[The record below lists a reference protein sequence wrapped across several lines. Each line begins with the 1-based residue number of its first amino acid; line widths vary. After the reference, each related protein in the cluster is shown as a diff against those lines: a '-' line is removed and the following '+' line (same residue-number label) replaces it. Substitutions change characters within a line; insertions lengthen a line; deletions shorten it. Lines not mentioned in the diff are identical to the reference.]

1 MSKALAKRGLT
12 PKQRLFAL
20 EWSKDCNATQ
30 AAIRAGYSTK
40 GAKVQGARL
49 LTNANVLELAQ
60 GHFATRF
67 ERAEL
72 NANRVLNEVM
82 SVAIFDIGR
91 YLDIDKD
98 GNARLDFE
106 RLRTSGDLR
115 AIAEWNQD
123 EVREGSGDR
132 WVRKTRVKFHNK
144 NEALGKLLNYL
155 EKAGLLLPE
164 PGEMQGG
171 FTSAGAGNEP
181 ATSDANL
188 AALRQ
193 ICEWL
198 KRAHREENT
207 LDDLIKW
214 LENEIRQPVVRSS

>member
-1 MSKALAKRGLT
+1 MSNALAKHSPT

-40 GAKVQGARL
+40 GADVQGHKL
-49 LTNANVLELAQ
+49 LSNAKVLELAQ
-60 GHFATRF
+60 GHLATRLN
-67 ERAEL
+67 RAEVT
-72 NANRVLNEVM
+72 ADRALNEV
-82 SVAIFDIGR
+82 VALATFDIVR
-91 YLDIDKD
+91 YLEIDEE
-98 GNARLDFE
+98 GNARLNFD

-115 AIAEWNQD
+115 ALADWSQD

-171 FTSAGAGNEP
+171 FTYAGAANGP

-193 ICEWL
+193 PRRL
-198 KRAHREENT
+198 PKRLFLT
-207 LDDLIKW
+207 KL
-214 LENEIRQPVVRSS
+214 